1 MSSLYSG
8 KQQLYDKLEKMLNSN
23 TDETEISFL
32 IDSLRVILL
41 KFYILKPSP

>member
-1 MSSLYSG
+1 MSSLYTG

-32 IDSLRVILL
+32 IDSLRVIIWMKYL
-41 KFYILKPSP
+41 S